1 MPDKMVRRKTRTISI
16 GNVKIGGTAPVSVQS
31 MTNTDTRDVEAT
43 VRQIKQLERAGCEI
57 IRIGIPDMEAAGRA
71 GEIKEKISI
80 PLIADIHFDCRLAL
94 KAIEQGVHALR
105 INPGNIGKKDK
116 VKAVVEAAR
125 GKGIPI
131 RIGVNSGS
139 LEKDLKKRYN
149 SSIPEAMVESA
160 MRHINILEDMD
171 FHDIKISLKGSNVM
185 ETVEA
190 YKIIADKVD
199 YPLHIGITEAG
210 TLFSGTIK
218 SSLGLGI
225 LLYEG
230 IGDTLRV
237 SLSSDP
243 VDEVRV
249 GFEIL
254 KGLNL
259 RQRGVNI
266 ISCPTCSRQ
275 EIDVIHLAG
284 DIEKRLLH
292 ITNPLSI
299 AVMGCVVNGPGEAK
313 NADIGITGGKG
324 IATLYK
330 RGRMIK
336 KIKEDKVLEVLVDEV
351 ESMI

>member
-1 MPDKMVRRKTRTISI
+1 MT
-16 GNVKIGGTAPVSVQS
+16 GVQ
-31 MTNTDTRDVEAT
+31 T
-43 VRQIKQLERAGCEI
+43 C
-57 IRIGIPDMEAAGRA
+57 
-71 GEIKEKISI
+71 
-80 PLIADIHFDCRLAL
+80 AL
-94 KAIEQGVHALR
+94 PIL
-105 INPGNIGKKDK
+105 GKKDK
-116 VKAVVEAAR
+116 IKTVVEAAI

-139 LEKDLKKRYN
+139 LEKDLKKKYK

-160 MRHINILEDMD
+160 MRHIRILEDMD
-171 FHDIKISLKGSNVM
+171 FYDIKISLKGSNVM
-185 ETVEA
+185 ETIEA
-190 YKIIADKVD
+190 YKIIAEKVD

-210 TLFSGTIK
+210 TLFTGTIK

-243 VDEVRV
+243 VNEIRV

-275 EIDVIHLAG
+275 EIDVIQLAG
-284 DIEKRLLH
+284 DLEKRLLH
-292 ITNPLSI
+292 ITEPLSI

-324 IATLYK
+324 ITTLYK
-330 RGRMIK
+330 RGKKIK
-336 KIKEDKVLEVLVDEV
+336 KIKEDKVLEILVDEV
-351 ESMI
+351 ESMIK